1 MIFVKPTENLT
12 GITIQGDF
20 NDFYEMVDSIYRMS
34 AEDEG
39 DELTDLY
46 FGVKSRLLG
55 MCYDI
60 RHAYMGDRD
69 IILEDNGMHEELMK
83 WHKII
88 TPTQNVYYSV
98 NILFPEAIFIAA
110 SVPKMYFFSS
120 LYYGTNGKIKEQET
134 GLPSFLYS
142 DYIRDK
148 ANLDILCAGI
158 WQALG
163 EAIGDEELE
172 KIIRLLERSYESYVN
187 YATHYI
193 DKCNIELIKTDVKKR
208 KDKLRNI
215 TKRIIKK
222 QGGYYSMENDLKY
235 WAEEYDT
242 TIYDLILPN
251 LEYPEELI
259 W

>member
-20 NDFYEMVDSIYRMS
+20 NDFNEMVDSIYRMS
-34 AEDEG
+34 AEDEE
-39 DELTDLY
+39 DEFTDLY
-46 FGVKSRLLG
+46 FGVKTKLLG

-60 RHAYMGDRD
+60 RHACMGNRD
-69 IILEDNGMHEELMK
+69 IVLEDNGMHEELMK

-110 SVPKMYFFSS
+110 SVPQMYFFSS
-120 LYYGTNGKIKEQET
+120 LYYGTRGKIKEQET

-148 ANLDILCAGI
+148 ANLNILCAGI

-172 KIIRLLERSYESYVN
+172 KIIRLMQRIRESYMN
-187 YATHYI
+187 YAIHYI
-193 DKCNIELIKTDVKKR
+193 DKCNIELIKTDVEKR

-215 TKRIIKK
+215 AKRIIKK
-222 QGGYYSMENDLKY
+222 PKGYYSMENDLKY
-235 WAEEYDT
+235 WAKEYDT
-242 TIYDLILPN
+242 TIYELGLTN